1 MNRLEYTE
9 VKVVTGIP
17 LNSWNNVTFRF
28 SGSYYTIVEGNIP
41 LEVANTIY
49 EKYPG
54 NPYGIR
60 VNGGC
65 NDWNPNTIYPHY
77 YHIDS
82 KEGLVIFITEMKDF
96 FARKAGLPETEVQ
109 RYDELMATINSRIL
123 KVVNPSISTNE
134 WMQEDEENREIFFQT
149 VANNEKTPF
158 GKEFRKA
165 IDEFDKTI
173 NPFINQD
180 IELDEIGNY
189 IKKVNISAN
198 TYSSKN
204 IEGMIRLNCGEL
216 HIIDLESW
224 NNVNYYRNFNG
235 FSYQLHYILGEEQ
248 YLNVF
253 HYYSTDESD
262 ENENGEFI
270 SIDYWGKNI
279 PQKIDI
285 RYNLTKGVAGETYA
299 PKTPITPDQEKFVYD
314 ELLKAI
320 NLASSITLDN
330 MKKKDTSKQ
339 LLSNK
344 L

>member
-1 MNRLEYTE
+1 MNRLEYNE
-9 VKVVTGIP
+9 VKGATGIL
-17 LNSWNNVTFRF
+17 LNHWDNVTFRF
-28 SGSYYTIVEGNIP
+28 SGTYYAIVEGNIP

-65 NDWNPNTIYPHY
+65 DDWDPNEMHPHY

-109 RYDELMATINSRIL
+109 RYYELMTTINSRIL

-134 WMQEDEENREIFFQT
+134 WMQEDEENRKIFFQT

-165 IDEFDKTI
+165 IDDFDKTI
-173 NPFINQD
+173 NPFTNQD
-180 IELDEIGNY
+180 VELDEIENY
-189 IKKVNISAN
+189 IKKVNINAD

-204 IEGMIRLNCGEL
+204 SEGMIRLNCGEV
-216 HIIDLESW
+216 HITDLESG
-224 NNVNYYRNFNG
+224 NNVNYYRNPNG
-235 FSYQLHYILGEEQ
+235 FSYQLHYVLGEEQ
-248 YLNVF
+248 FLNVL
-253 HYYSTDESD
+253 HYYSTNKID
-262 ENENGEFI
+262 ENDNGEFI
-270 SIDYWGKNI
+270 SINYWGKKI

-285 RYNLTKGVAGETYA
+285 RYNLTKGVAGETYD
-299 PKTPITPDQEKFVYD
+299 PKTPITPDKEKFVYD

-320 NLASSITLDN
+320 SLASTITFDN
-330 MKKKDTSKQ
+330 MKKKGAPKQ
-339 LLSNK
+339 LLPNN
-344 L
+344 